1 MTTNV
6 PAELERKMDEA
17 IGHYPAEHKRS
28 AAMPLMHLWQE
39 HFGYI
44 GDEGVNWIA
53 ARLGLEPINI
63 LELVTFYPMFRQAP
77 AGRKHIR
84 VCRTLSC
91 AMAGAYP
98 LMEKLAALTNIDRAH
113 RGSGGMHNPVSVSPD
128 GEYSIEFV
136 ECLASCGT
144 APVCMVDD
152 ELHENVATNSAKDLL
167 TPGRE
172 THASYHMSSRAK
184 RGTPQTTPGVA
195 SEVPL
200 RPSADRDD
208 NAADEIASPDE
219 SRETIESPAVASQPL
234 RHALPPHPLE
244 RRLIFQNIGRED
256 YATDIDCYLQN
267 GGYEQLKLAVKMS
280 RAEIVNEVKSSGLRG
295 RGGAGFHCGV
305 KWSFIKPDEQK
316 PVYLICNADESEP
329 GTFKDRYIIHQDP
342 HQLIEGMLISC
353 FALNAHTAYIYIR
366 GEFPEGARILER
378 AIEEARAHNFLGK
391 DVLGTGFDVEVYI
404 HRGAGAYICGE
415 ETGLIES
422 LEGKRAY
429 PRIKPPY
436 FPAVLGLYMCPT
448 IVNNVETL
456 CHVKHIIA
464 LGGAEYARIG
474 RPNNTGTRIVCVS
487 GDVVR
492 PGYFEIEVGALTLG
506 QLLNEMAG
514 GPKAGRKIK
523 AVIPG
528 GSSAKVLRAGDRF
541 KLKDREVSLEEIPLD
556 FDSLA
561 AAGSMAGSGGVIVMD
576 DSRDMVWALNNINE
590 FYAHESCG
598 QCTPCREGSLWM
610 KKITDR
616 MLSGGGVTQDPG
628 TLKNVAD
635 NIAGRTI
642 CAFGEACAWPT
653 QSFLEKFPDE
663 FAARAQKPVPPPL
676 PPEYTPEEL
685 IAEKEIPTGSPAHD
699 PGWEKAGVPGTI

>member
-1 MTTNV
+1 MTSV
-6 PAELERKMDEA
+6 SAELERKMDEA

-28 AAMPLMHLWQE
+28 AALPLLHLWQE
-39 HFGYI
+39 NFGYI
-44 GDEGVNWIA
+44 SDDAVSWIA
-53 ARLGLEPINI
+53 AKLELEPINI

-77 AGRKHIR
+77 AGRKHLR

-98 LMEKLAALTNIDRAH
+98 LMEKLAALTKIDREHQGA
-113 RGSGGMHNPVSVSPD
+113 GMHNPVSVSED
-128 GEYSIEFV
+128 GAYSIEFV

-144 APVCMVDD
+144 APVCMVQD
-152 ELHENVATNSAKDLL
+152 ELLEQVK
-167 TPGRE
+167 PER
-172 THASYHMSSRAK
+172 
-184 RGTPQTTPGVA
+184 A
-195 SEVPL
+195 SEVL
-200 RPSADRDD
+200 Q
-208 NAADEIASPDE
+208 NAAATFRAPH
-219 SRETIESPAVASQPL
+219 P
-234 RHALPPHPLE
+234 PPHPLE
-244 RRLIFQNIGRED
+244 RRLIFQNIGREG
-256 YATDIDCYLQN
+256 YGIDIDSYLRN
-267 GGYEQLKLAVKMS
+267 GGYEQLRKAITMS
-280 RAEIVNEVKSSGLRG
+280 RTEIVNEVKTSGLRG
-295 RGGAGFHCGV
+295 RGGAGFPCGV
-305 KWSFIKPDEQK
+305 KWSFIKPDEKK

-329 GTFKDRYIIHQDP
+329 GTFKDRYIIHEDP

-353 FALNAHTAYIYIR
+353 WALNVHTAYIYIR
-366 GEFPEGARILER
+366 GEFPEGAKILEH
-378 AIEEARAHNFLGK
+378 AIEEARAQNLLGK
-391 DVLGTGFDVEVYI
+391 NMLGTGFDVEIYI

-436 FPAVLGLYMCPT
+436 FPAVLGLYMSPT

-464 LGGAEYARIG
+464 MGGAEYARIG

-492 PGYFEIEVGALTLG
+492 PGYFEIEVGALTMG
-506 QLLNEMAG
+506 QVINEMAG
-514 GPKAGRKIK
+514 GPKPGRKIK

-528 GSSAKVLRAGDRF
+528 GSSAKVLRADERF
-541 KLKDREVSLEEIPLD
+541 KLKDREVSLEEIPMD

-576 DSRDMVWALNNINE
+576 DSRDMLWALNNINE

-616 MLSGGGVTQDPG
+616 MLLGGGTVQDPS

-635 NIAGRTI
+635 NIAGKTI

-653 QSFLEKFPDE
+653 QSFLDKFPHE
-663 FAARAQKPVPPPL
+663 FAARAEKPLPPPL
-676 PPEYTPEEL
+676 PPEYTPGEL
-685 IAEKEIPTGSPAHD
+685 IAETEIPTVSLAHD
-699 PGWEKAGVPGTI
+699 PGWEKAGAAGTV

>member
-1 MTTNV
+1 MTSKV
-6 PAELERKMDEA
+6 PAELEQQMDKA
-17 IGHYPAEHKRS
+17 IGHYPPDQKRS
-28 AAMPLMHLWQE
+28 ASLPLLHLWQE
-39 HFGYI
+39 HFGFI
-44 GDEGVNWIA
+44 SDEGVTWIA
-53 ARLGLEPINI
+53 AKLGLEPINI

-98 LMEKLAALTNIDRAH
+98 LMENLARLTKIDRDDTH
-113 RGSGGMHNPVSVSPD
+113 DPVAVSSD
-128 GEYSIEFV
+128 GNYSIEFV

-152 ELHENVATNSAKDLL
+152 ELRETVTPESAPDLL
-167 TPGRE
+167 
-172 THASYHMSSRAK
+172 A
-184 RGTPQTTPGVA
+184 PQ
-195 SEVPL
+195 S
-200 RPSADRDD
+200 
-208 NAADEIASPDE
+208 
-219 SRETIESPAVASQPL
+219 SPAIHPA
-234 RHALPPHPLE
+234 PHPLE
-244 RRLIFQNIGRED
+244 RRMIFKNIGREG
-256 YATDIDCYLQN
+256 YTRDIDCYLQN
-267 GGYEQLKLAVKMS
+267 DGYEQLKRAVSMS
-280 RAEIVNEVKSSGLRG
+280 RAEIVNEVKTSGLRG
-295 RGGAGFHCGV
+295 RGGAGFPCGV
-305 KWSFIKPDEQK
+305 KWSFIKPDEKK

-342 HQLIEGMLISC
+342 HQLIEGMVISC
-353 FALNAHTAYIYIR
+353 FALNVHTAYIYIR
-366 GEFPEGARILER
+366 GEFPEGAKILEH
-378 AIEEARAHNFLGK
+378 AIEEARAKNFLGPNM
-391 DVLGTGFDVEVYI
+391 LGTGFDVEFYI

-464 LGGAEYARIG
+464 MGGAEYAKIG

-487 GDVVR
+487 GDVVK
-492 PGYFEIEVGALTLG
+492 PGYFEIEVGALTMG
-506 QLLNEMAG
+506 QVINEMAG
-514 GPKAGRKIK
+514 GPKSGRKIK

-528 GSSAKVLRAGDRF
+528 GSSAKVLRADERF
-541 KLKDREVSLEEIPLD
+541 KLKDREVSLDEIPMD

-561 AAGSMAGSGGVIVMD
+561 AVGSMAGSGGVIVMD
-576 DSRDMVWALNNINE
+576 DSRDMVWTLNNINE

-610 KKITDR
+610 KKITAR
-616 MLSGGGVTQDPG
+616 MLLGGGVTQDPP

-653 QSFLEKFPDE
+653 QSFVEKFADE
-663 FAARAQKPVPPPL
+663 FAAKAQKPVPPPL

-685 IAEKEIPTGSPAHD
+685 ITESKIPTARLAHD
-699 PGWEKAGVPGTI
+699 PGWEKAGAAGTI